1 MYNDNFVICYQV
13 MHIELAYMFV
23 SVYNYAMRCQMT
35 VVVGKG
41 GVLLVPCTC
50 IL

>member
-1 MYNDNFVICYQV
+1 MYNVNFIICYQL
-13 MHIELAYMFV
+13 MDIKLAYMFV

-35 VVVGKG
+35 VGKG
-41 GVLLVPCTC
+41 EVLLVPCTC